1 MYGHDMN
8 FRQTAKS
15 GTFGEY
21 HRNIRRILKKT
32 QKKFVIKHI
41 VCIFVGVHTKA
52 GSKNKAEELCGE
64 MGLCRLENVFII
76 VFNYFGDVLGP
87 VRIYV

>member
-1 MYGHDMN
+1 M
-8 FRQTAKS
+8 
-15 GTFGEY
+15 
-21 HRNIRRILKKT
+21 
-32 QKKFVIKHI
+32 
-41 VCIFVGVHTKA
+41 CIFVGVHTKA